1 MTVVDARRAWW
12 LWVNLLAVILAV
24 QIAAGVALVLAG
36 APTEIVTAHRQQ
48 LIGAA
53 QAIPWIMIGT
63 GFVFGVYG
71 RPFRWVWVAL
81 AALAVLSALFGFLG
95 YVLPWGQVSYLLAAQ
110 GVPVTLSHIALVM
123 PVAVMAILG
132 GALWQMA
139 RGAAPMSY
147 WGRYSWIGL
156 GAGLVLAAVLI
167 WAMWAS
173 HAPLR
178 ELVPAEAASGV
189 ARGGTRA
196 GGAVA
201 ANPLA
206 VPAHILPA
214 WYLLP
219 FYAVLVA
226 MPGKLMGLVAM
237 FAFCTVWLFV
247 PWLDR
252 GAPHACWQR
261 RGMCWLVP
269 AVAICVVVLG
279 VAGAM
284 QGAAATWTARGAFVA
299 VMALLLVGV
308 PWATRLTRPER

>member
-1 MTVVDARRAWW
+1 MTVLDARRAWW

-36 APTEIVTAHRQQ
+36 APAEIVTAHQQ
-48 LIGAA
+48 RVIGAA
-53 QAIPWIMIGT
+53 QAIPWIMIGV

-81 AALAVLSALFGFLG
+81 AALAVLSALFGFMG
-95 YVLPWGQVSYLLAAQ
+95 YMLPWGQVSYLMAAQ
-110 GVPVTLSHIALVM
+110 GVPVTLNHIALVM

-132 GALWQMA
+132 GTLWQMA
-139 RGAAPMSY
+139 RGAPPMPY
-147 WGRYSWIGL
+147 RGRYSWIGL
-156 GAGLVLAAVLI
+156 GSALVLAAVLV

-173 HAPLR
+173 YAPIR
-178 ELVPAEAASGV
+178 ALVPAEAASGV
-189 ARGGTRA
+189 ATSGTRA

-206 VPAHILPA
+206 VPAHILPE

-252 GAPHACWQR
+252 GAPRAFWQR
-261 RGMCWLVP
+261 RGMRWLVP
-269 AVAICVVVLG
+269 AVAVCVVVLG

-284 QGAAATWTARGAFVA
+284 QGAAAIWTARGAFVA
-299 VMALLLVGV
+299 VMALLLIGV